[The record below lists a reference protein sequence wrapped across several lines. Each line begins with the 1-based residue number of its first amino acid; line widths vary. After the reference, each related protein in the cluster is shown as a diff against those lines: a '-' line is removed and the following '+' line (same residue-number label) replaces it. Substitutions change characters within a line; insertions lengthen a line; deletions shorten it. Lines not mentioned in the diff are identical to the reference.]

1 MYLECWCGRRD
12 SNSHGQFPNGNN
24 KATFRS
30 LHINERTV
38 NAVSIQKGVEMASI
52 RKLKSGRW
60 QVAIRK
66 SNHKKIYKT
75 FIEKAVAKRWA
86 KQTEL
91 QIEKDVYTDYG
102 NAETITVKDLII
114 KYRDEIVPEHK
125 AKVSTTHKLN
135 KLMRYKVAEQYV
147 LSLKSSQIYTL
158 KKTLKDE
165 GLAPKTVNGYVQ
177 ILGQIWKTAQR
188 IWSINLPSQN
198 PFELV
203 SLEKVNNERERV
215 LTYAEYDR
223 LINIAT
229 TSKLHI
235 LRDVIMFAY
244 MTGARWSE
252 IMKLLRTDVS
262 FDKQTATFRDT
273 KNGTDRTIPLSDEV
287 VSILKRYPFGD
298 TFFRVSSYDSFKF
311 YFKQACRKADI
322 DDFRFHDL
330 RACFCTNALLSGMSE
345 SQVATISGH
354 LDWRSLK
361 RYARIKAEDLLDKV
375 NNIQKLR
382 IRV

>member
-24 KATFRS
+24 NATFRS

-165 GLAPKTVNGYVQ
+165 GLAPKTV
-177 ILGQIWKTAQR
+177 K
-188 IWSINLPSQN
+188 
-198 PFELV
+198 
-203 SLEKVNNERERV
+203 
-215 LTYAEYDR
+215 
-223 LINIAT
+223 
-229 TSKLHI
+229 
-235 LRDVIMFAY
+235 
-244 MTGARWSE
+244 
-252 IMKLLRTDVS
+252 
-262 FDKQTATFRDT
+262 
-273 KNGTDRTIPLSDEV
+273 
-287 VSILKRYPFGD
+287 
-298 TFFRVSSYDSFKF
+298 
-311 YFKQACRKADI
+311 
-322 DDFRFHDL
+322 
-330 RACFCTNALLSGMSE
+330 
-345 SQVATISGH
+345 
-354 LDWRSLK
+354 
-361 RYARIKAEDLLDKV
+361 
-375 NNIQKLR
+375 
-382 IRV
+382 

>member
-1 MYLECWCGRRD
+1 M
-12 SNSHGQFPNGNN
+12 
-24 KATFRS
+24 
-30 LHINERTV
+30 
-38 NAVSIQKGVEMASI
+38 
-52 RKLKSGRW
+52 
-60 QVAIRK
+60 
-66 SNHKKIYKT
+66 
-75 FIEKAVAKRWA
+75 
-86 KQTEL
+86 
-91 QIEKDVYTDYG
+91 
-102 NAETITVKDLII
+102 
-114 KYRDEIVPEHK
+114 
-125 AKVSTTHKLN
+125 
-135 KLMRYKVAEQYV
+135 
-147 LSLKSSQIYTL
+147 SLKSSQIYTL

-287 VSILKRYPFGD
+287 VSILKR
-298 TFFRVSSYDSFKF
+298 
-311 YFKQACRKADI
+311 
-322 DDFRFHDL
+322 
-330 RACFCTNALLSGMSE
+330 LSL
-345 SQVATISGH
+345 IH
-354 LDWRSLK
+354 
-361 RYARIKAEDLLDKV
+361 I
-375 NNIQKLR
+375 
-382 IRV
+382 